1 MSDNPGGQND
11 PNCKKTGFRGPFDMN
26 KERAIEAARK
36 FYAADSKLTT
46 EERKE
51 MSQSLWRSWAI
62 RPIGGLAF
70 AIAGMAAPNW
80 LKRTGRMNPKR
91 KTGPLQ
97 FFLGLGGLFLGQGVT
112 AAVGYNYYYQ
122 KFSRK
127 NPNQAIAWGMMGFV
141 PSRLP
146 ARYYELTSRDP
157 RYIMKDPDTIDWNT
171 EVMFPLNLVAHR
183 DNQSNI
189 HVLGDRRAGEIRPV
203 SSTYGQLP
211 TEPGQ
216 PTERDGFLSQPPQP
230 PQPPQYQQSQQSQQA
245 QRTSKSGSS
254 WDRVRGGSSLPPSP
268 PADQGWLPPPLPDVP
283 QQEFT
288 GLQSE
293 KPKNELEEE
302 QAKFDEMVEKA
313 RTGAG
318 VGDDFTET
326 EKKWR

>member
-1 MSDNPGGQND
+1 MSSNVNGQED
-11 PNCKKTGFRGPFDMN
+11 PNCKKGGFPGPFAMN

-46 EERKE
+46 EDRRE
-51 MSQSLWRSWAI
+51 MYTSLWRSWAA
-62 RPIGGLAF
+62 RPVGGLAF
-70 AIAGMAAPNW
+70 AIAGMMAPNW

-91 KTGPLQ
+91 NTGALQ
-97 FFLGLGGLFLGQGVT
+97 FFLGLGGLFFGQGIT

-122 KFSRK
+122 KFARK
-127 NPNQAIAWGMMGFV
+127 NSNQATAWAMMGFV

-146 ARYYELTSRDP
+146 ARYYELTSKDP

-183 DNQSNI
+183 DSQS
-189 HVLGDRRAGEIRPV
+189 HLQVLGDRKPGEIRPA

-216 PTERDGFLSQPPQP
+216 TTERDSFLSQPPQ
-230 PQPPQYQQSQQSQQA
+230 QPPQQQQQQS
-245 QRTSKSGSS
+245 RKTGSS
-254 WDRVRGGSSLPPSP
+254 WDSVRSGNVNAAPSP
-268 PADQGWLPPPLPDVP
+268 PADQGWAPPLLPETP
-283 QQEFT
+283 IQSSQGQQNNE
-288 GLQSE
+288 
-293 KPKNELEEE
+293 PKSELEKE
-302 QAKFDEMVEKA
+302 QERFDKMVEQA